1 MHRRPA
7 HRVIV
12 VIASSRPSSPS
23 SSVPSRVCV
32 PLQSRGQSAG
42 CSPWQSS
49 AAPSPRQACPTAV
62 RIAGAGSPR
71 ARDDFSP
78 SRHHFCIQISAAC
91 TCQPTHQPCK
101 RRPMGLARLARG
113 WVSVDGWSNQPA
125 SFSRRP
131 SPLCFGVEYM
141 MLIFAVCS
149 DPLHTSIPLGK
160 WHRRDGGK
168 KRKEDEKKEKKKK
181 AGHRPTS

>member
-12 VIASSRPSSPS
+12 VIASSRPSSSP
-23 SSVPSRVCV
+23 SSVPSSVCV

-42 CSPWQSS
+42 CPPWQSS
-49 AAPSPRQACPTAV
+49 LPAGSAVRPLPSPRQACPTAV
-62 RIAGAGSPR
+62 RIAGTGSPR

-113 WVSVDGWSNQPA
+113 WVSVDGWS
-125 SFSRRP
+125 
-131 SPLCFGVEYM
+131 V
-141 MLIFAVCS
+141 
-149 DPLHTSIPLGK
+149 
-160 WHRRDGGK
+160 
-168 KRKEDEKKEKKKK
+168 
-181 AGHRPTS
+181 PTSRPPFPDVPVRSVLESST